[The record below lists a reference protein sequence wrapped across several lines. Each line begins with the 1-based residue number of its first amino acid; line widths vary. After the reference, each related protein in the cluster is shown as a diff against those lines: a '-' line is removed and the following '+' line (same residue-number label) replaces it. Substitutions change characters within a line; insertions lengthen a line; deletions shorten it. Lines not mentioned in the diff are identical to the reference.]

1 MADLKKLTILHSNDM
16 HGDFLAEEI
25 DDDLVGGVSMLSG
38 YLNKVRA
45 AGSADQRKNLPACAG
60 KFRLRHRGGAPPA
73 AQSLDE
79 PCRGQAVGPEWTDW
93 IPE

>member
-45 AGSADQRKNLPACAG
+45 AGSADQRKNLPARAG
-60 KFRLRHRGGAPPA
+60 KFRLRHRGGVPPA

-79 PCRGQAVGPEWTDW
+79 PCRGQAGGPEWTEW

>member
-25 DDDLVGGVSMLSG
+25 DDELVGGVSMLSG

-45 AGSADQRKNLPACAG
+45 AGSADQRKNLPARAG

-79 PCRGQAVGPEWTDW
+79 PCRGQAGGPEWTEW